1 MPVWPLDRFHR
12 FRPSRKQTCQP
23 SEWCCL
29 KTQLAQL
36 LDGGPAK
43 QDLQKGWQISIE
55 SNISILNGS
64 IDMGFVYKL
73 YSYDIF
79 WNKPPNDGWA
89 GWEVIGNSQLRPRDK
104 AQRPWAT
111 ADHPGCTRL
120 QALIS
125 NPNSIETVGNHPS
138 QGVPGLSIRG
148 HTDFFKVGQVHDFNL
163 RIFVFRKLWSKTS
176 QEQTAN
182 CCLPQT
188 SRIWDVRY
196 QFGEVIPFWERDYWM
211 VFSWQD
217 SRALGQ
223 NATYEPTSTYFLNHL
238 PCTFLVFL
246 ILVHYVHCHLPSG
259 RFPSVSSIKCAC
271 GPFSLSKPF
280 ESFESLKSLAHLI
293 WQVKVASPAIGVKT
307 HSMELWPVCTGDCYP
322 FLA

>member
-1 MPVWPLDRFHR
+1 MD
-12 FRPSRKQTCQP
+12 
-23 SEWCCL
+23 
-29 KTQLAQL
+29 LAYL
-36 LDGGPAK
+36 
-43 QDLQKGWQISIE
+43 
-55 SNISILNGS
+55 
-64 IDMGFVYKL
+64 
-73 YSYDIF
+73 
-79 WNKPPNDGWA
+79 
-89 GWEVIGNSQLRPRDK
+89 
-104 AQRPWAT
+104 
-111 ADHPGCTRL
+111 
-120 QALIS
+120 
-125 NPNSIETVGNHPS
+125 
-138 QGVPGLSIRG
+138 
-148 HTDFFKVGQVHDFNL
+148 KVGQIHDFNS
-163 RIFVFRKLWSKTS
+163 RVSVFRKLWSKTS

-188 SRIWDVRY
+188 SRIWDVLY

-211 VFSWQD
+211 VFPWQD

-259 RFPSVSSIKCAC
+259 RFPSVSSINCAC

>member
-1 MPVWPLDRFHR
+1 M
-12 FRPSRKQTCQP
+12 
-23 SEWCCL
+23 
-29 KTQLAQL
+29 
-36 LDGGPAK
+36 DG
-43 QDLQKGWQISIE
+43 QDGK
-55 SNISILNGS
+55 
-64 IDMGFVYKL
+64 F
-73 YSYDIF
+73 
-79 WNKPPNDGWA
+79 
-89 GWEVIGNSQLRPRDK
+89 IGNSQLRPRDK

-188 SRIWDVRY
+188 SRIWDVLY
-196 QFGEVIPFWERDYWM
+196 QFGEVIPFWGRDYWM

-246 ILVHYVHCHLPSG
+246 NFGPLRSLPLAKWAVSICVLDKLRLRPFFSIQTLRILRIPQIPRPSHLAGQSCLTRNRCKNTLHG
-259 RFPSVSSIKCAC
+259 IMASVYREFLSISAL
-271 GPFSLSKPF
+271 GL
-280 ESFESLKSLAHLI
+280 H
-293 WQVKVASPAIGVKT
+293 V
-307 HSMELWPVCTGDCYP
+307 
-322 FLA
+322 FLQSNEGTQIDILYIVYDIDTY